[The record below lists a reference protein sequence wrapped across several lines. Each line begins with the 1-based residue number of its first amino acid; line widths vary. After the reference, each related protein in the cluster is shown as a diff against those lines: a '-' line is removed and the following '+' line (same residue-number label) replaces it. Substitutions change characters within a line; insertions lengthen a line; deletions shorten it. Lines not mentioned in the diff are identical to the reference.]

1 MVKFRLALVQDAQSL
16 KYLNDLF
23 NGKNCNSIERIRE
36 SLDHNTQEIVCVAE
50 DEGVL
55 LGFCC
60 GQVFKSMC
68 YEVNYGEITELFI
81 LDDYR
86 RKGVGKGLMAFLEG
100 EFQKHDIRSYQL
112 FTGRDNDIAKRF
124 YQSCGYSE
132 DTEVMF
138 RKRL

>member
-23 NGKNCNSIERIRE
+23 NGENCNSIERIRE

>member
-23 NGKNCNSIERIRE
+23 NGENCNSIERIRE

-100 EFQKHDIRSYQL
+100 EFQKQDIRSYQL